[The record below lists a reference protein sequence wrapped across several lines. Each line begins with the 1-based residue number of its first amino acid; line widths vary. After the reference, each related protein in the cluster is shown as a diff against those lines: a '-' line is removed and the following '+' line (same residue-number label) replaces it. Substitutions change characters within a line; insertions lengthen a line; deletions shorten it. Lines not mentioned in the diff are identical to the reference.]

1 MQRTI
6 ILVKRRVYE
15 FKTDDTSSYYT
26 FSGNSG
32 WKPKTVFFGAL
43 PLLLVFEWDLI
54 NHTDTCIY
62 AASKCL
68 FCKELVNPEYF
79 KSHITTQCER
89 SDWVERNDKEPK
101 VVISPSSIRVDAYFK
116 HAISK
121 VCEIQTIVSTMA
133 FRTCKELP
141 YSEEMASLPVDLR
154 SVEFVQSS
162 VNSEDEDSA
171 FLASEDEFFNG
182 IIQRP
187 S

>member
-1 MQRTI
+1 
-6 ILVKRRVYE
+6 
-15 FKTDDTSSYYT
+15 
-26 FSGNSG
+26 
-32 WKPKTVFFGAL
+32 
-43 PLLLVFEWDLI
+43 
-54 NHTDTCIY
+54 
-62 AASKCL
+62 
-68 FCKELVNPEYF
+68 
-79 KSHITTQCER
+79 
-89 SDWVERNDKEPK
+89 
-101 VVISPSSIRVDAYFK
+101 
-116 HAISK
+116 
-121 VCEIQTIVSTMA
+121 MA